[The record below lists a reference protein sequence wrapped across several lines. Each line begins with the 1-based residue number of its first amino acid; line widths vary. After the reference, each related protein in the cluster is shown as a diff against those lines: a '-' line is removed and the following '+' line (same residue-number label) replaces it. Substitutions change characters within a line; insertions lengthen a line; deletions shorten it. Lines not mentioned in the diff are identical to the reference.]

1 MVKKDFSLPKTLN
14 FSAGIVGIGTYSPE
28 KILTNQ
34 DLKKIVDTSD
44 EWITTKTG
52 IKERRIAS
60 SEQATSDLAFLA
72 GEKALKNAGIKP
84 EEVDLIIVATATPD
98 MMFPATACIVQE
110 KLGLVNA
117 AAFDL
122 EAGCTGFIYAL
133 TVGSQFI
140 AGGMYKTVLVIG
152 AETLSRILNW
162 EDRTT
167 CVLFGDGAGA
177 VVLRPVPANRGIIGY
192 HLGADGSGS
201 STLTMPAGGSRMPTT
216 RDTADEKLH
225 TVHMQGHEVYKF
237 ATRIVVDA
245 TKKVLEQANLTIS
258 DIDLLIPHQAN
269 VRIIESSAKK
279 LGLPMEK
286 IMVNI
291 DRYGNTSSASIPL
304 ALAEALELER
314 IKEGDN
320 IVLVGFGSGLTFG
333 AVVMKWLCQS
343 QRDSGP

>member
-1 MVKKDFSLPKTLN
+1 MPKKDISSPEPPILN
-14 FSAGIVGIGTYSPE
+14 AGIVSIGTYTPE
-28 KILTNQ
+28 KLLTNQ
-34 DLKKIVDTSD
+34 QLEKLVDTSD
-44 EWITTKTG
+44 QWITSKTG
-52 IKERRIAS
+52 IKQRHVAS
-60 SEQATSDLAFLA
+60 PEQATSDLAYLA
-72 GEKALKNAGIKP
+72 AEKALKNAGIKP

-110 KLGLVNA
+110 KLGAVNA

-122 EAGCTGFIYAL
+122 EAGCTGFIYAI
-133 TVGSQFI
+133 TIGSQFI
-140 AGGMYKTVLVIG
+140 ESGMYKTVLVIG

-177 VVLRPVPANRGIIGY
+177 VVLRPVANDRGIIACY
-192 HLGADGSGS
+192 LGADGAGS
-201 STLTMPAGGSRMPTT
+201 STLTMPAGGSRMPATSE
-216 RDTADEKLH
+216 TANKNLH
-225 TVHMQGHEVYKF
+225 TVHMNGHEVYKF

-245 TKKVLEQANLTIS
+245 AKKVLEKASLSIS
-258 DIDLLIPHQAN
+258 DINLLIPHQAN
-269 VRIIESSAKK
+269 IRILESASKK

-304 ALAEALELER
+304 ALAEALRQGR
-314 IKEGDN
+314 IKDGDN

-333 AVVMKWLCQS
+333 AVSMKWFDYQK
-343 QRDSGP
+343 